1 MFGSIR
7 CVLEATSFDVFRQRH
22 EAMKANLLRV
32 EAEIQRQ
39 YAEANTLDLVI
50 VMDCTGSVDPWI
62 EAAKT
67 SLLSII
73 DNVKATHHRA
83 TVRVA
88 FVAYRDFCDN
98 HHRLEVHGLT
108 EDVGSVRAFISGLT
122 AFGGGDGPEDIP
134 GGLDAALKM
143 EFTAAA
149 KRLILV
155 ADAPYHGGEFHDK
168 WDDPDSL
175 VEAAAG
181 PDIREQMRMLAR
193 RGIDFT
199 FIEIVPTATA
209 KMVTI
214 LQQEY
219 QTEVASDGVGQEFRM
234 VSLSQSGDAVRFGPV
249 VASSASSSLSGSKM
263 RSVVASSEKVFAL
276 SSLEHYG
283 PSGRETTSLPGIREG
298 DDDVGDDYISIS
310 RMRAL
315 DWADLDDAPAIPAVR
330 HSYYFRQ
337 GQDIDWA
344 HLDLKHT
351 TQETTIRLLPDS
363 FARGAMRSAHAM
375 YDMKMGKRFVAKFY
389 YGRAAA
395 DVTRA
400 KALTG
405 WSLENDV
412 KAQVVAKRLAV
423 EFSLL
428 PEARD
433 GVDFIFTSW
442 YEIQDPEAAGLDVAM
457 AAFTAEP
464 YIAGEYKKYNNNNGW
479 VRDGGVAQLRD
490 AAQAFSHF
498 TWQRTLGRL
507 MVVDLQGVGC
517 IFTDPQIHSMDPR
530 EFGRGNSS
538 EAGMAAFFCTHKCN
552 DICAALGL
560 LSCSASDLV
569 GASEDGASDDAV
581 YVTSTEQ
588 EDKLMTC
595 SCGLCGEILQVAR
608 SAFVKAYSKEREVFC
623 GDCSAKVAVR
633 EARECVV
640 CDEAIQVATYWYDM
654 KGMKQ
659 PTSCKKCKAVAA
671 TMDRRA
677 RGSE

>member
-1 MFGSIR
+1 MARRCVMFALTGFCLRGSGCPHEHIRHTRSGIFGSIR
-7 CVLEATSFDVFRQRH
+7 RGLEATSFDVFHQRH

-32 EAEIQRQ
+32 EAEVQRQ

-50 VMDCTGSVDPWI
+50 VMDCTGSMHPWI
-62 EAAKT
+62 EAAKA

-73 DNVKATHHRA
+73 DNVKATHHQ
-83 TVRVA
+83 
-88 FVAYRDFCDN
+88 
-98 HHRLEVHGLT
+98 
-108 EDVGSVRAFISGLT
+108 
-122 AFGGGDGPEDIP
+122 DIP

-155 ADAPYHGGEFHDK
+155 ADSPCHGDEFHDM
-168 WDDPDSL
+168 WDDTDSFVDMRDDPDSL

-209 KMVTI
+209 KMVAI

-219 QTEVASDGVGQEFRM
+219 QTEVASDGVGREFRM

-263 RSVVASSEKVFAL
+263 RSVVASSEKVFAV

-315 DWADLDDAPAIPAVR
+315 DWTDLDDAPAIPAVR

-412 KAQVVAKRLAV
+412 KAQVVAERLAV

-569 GASEDGASDDAV
+569 GASEDGASDDAI
-581 YVTSTEQ
+581 YVPSTEQ

-671 TMDRRA
+671 TMDRRV